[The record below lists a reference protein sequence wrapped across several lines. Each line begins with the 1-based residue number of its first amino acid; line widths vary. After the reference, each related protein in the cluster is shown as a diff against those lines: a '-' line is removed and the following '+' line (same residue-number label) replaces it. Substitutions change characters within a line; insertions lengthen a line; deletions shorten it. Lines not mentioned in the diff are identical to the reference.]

1 MTTACESPQSM
12 KTLPRISPEE
22 ALELLERVEL
32 YELGERADA
41 VRWALHPEP
50 IVTYVVDRNINYTDI
65 CYVDCTFCA
74 FYEKVGRENNTTG
87 ETKGYVLSK
96 DVLYKKVEEL
106 VAVGGTQVLLQ
117 GGMNPRLS
125 MDYYCD
131 LLSGIKQRFPVH
143 LHALSPPEIWY
154 LVLREKTG
162 VETVLRE
169 LRDAGLDTIPGG
181 GAEILSDRVRDIISP
196 KKCTSAQ
203 WLEVMETA
211 HRLEMRTTATMMLGH
226 VETHAERIEHLR
238 LLREVQ
244 DRTGGFTA
252 FICWTYQPDNTELGG
267 RRAGSFEYLRTLATA
282 RLFLD
287 NFPSVQASWVTMG
300 TKIGQVALFYG
311 ANDMG
316 GTMMEENVV
325 KAAGAQNCMDEER
338 VRAVIRDAGFTP
350 VKRNTF
356 YEHLETVA
364 V

>member
-1 MTTACESPQSM
+1 MNTATDTP
-12 KTLPRISPEE
+12 KKLTAAPRVTPEE
-22 ALELLERVEL
+22 ALELLEHAEL

-50 IVTYVVDRNINYTDI
+50 EVTYIVDRNINYTDI
-65 CYVDCTFCA
+65 CYVDCSFCA
-74 FYEKVGRENNTTG
+74 FYEKVGRENNVTG
-87 ETKGYVLSK
+87 ETKGYVLSR

-117 GGMNPRLS
+117 GGMNPRLG
-125 MDYYCD
+125 MDYYVD

-154 LVLREKTG
+154 LIRREKAAP
-162 VETVLRE
+162 ESILRE

-181 GAEILSDRVRDIISP
+181 GAEILSDRVRNIIAP

-211 HRLEMRTTATMMLGH
+211 HNLGIRTTATMMLGH

-238 LLREVQ
+238 LLRDVQ

-282 RLFLD
+282 RIFLD
-287 NFPSVQASWVTMG
+287 NFTNVQASWVTMG
-300 TKIGQVALFYG
+300 TKIGQVALSFG

-338 VRAVIRDAGFTP
+338 VRAVIRDAGLVP

-356 YEHLETVA
+356 YEHLVTA
-364 V
+364 AA